1 MNGGAENRWPR
12 AQSSERPVPTG
23 GSLATPERPW
33 LGLARFTENEKDYFY
48 GRAAEIAEL
57 RDRVLRAPLTVL
69 YGVSGYGKSS
79 LLGAGLIPALRAE
92 NLLPIALPR
101 FAFDDPK
108 CPPVVRA
115 LEEIRNALRTADS
128 AAQSLAINGP
138 PNSLWEFF
146 HDRSVPCWQPSNPAY
161 VQPVLIFDQ
170 FEDIFT
176 QGEDKGGACT
186 TAGSEFLT
194 AIADLVENR
203 PPVALRERMRNDRAL
218 VRAYDFQS
226 RPVKLVIALRE
237 DFLARLE
244 RWRRVLPSVVENR
257 VELRLLSGIQALR
270 AVLEPARKRIG
281 KPPIIGGHTG
291 AAIVRFVAG
300 VAADV
305 PLEEIDNVP
314 PLLSLICAQL
324 NERRFSSLQAEVP
337 NRDDIPIEWVRAP
350 RSTDRTLVAARADAM
365 EVPRTAAE
373 EVLEDFYI
381 ASFAEHPGAVRRFV
395 EDELVSAAGFREAVT
410 LDTALN
416 DLRAAGVSQPRAA
429 LDRLVDQRLL
439 TIEDHGGVAR
449 VEFTHDILAALAL
462 RSRET
467 RKEQDAIAAKK
478 AAEAARAEEEHR
490 RAEAERLREHAML
503 ARRRARQLALLAS
516 FIALGAIAALFSA
529 MYARRE
535 TDRQRSIAV
544 QLKEQALAE
553 KANAEQQRAEA
564 ESQRHTAQAARKLAE
579 EREAGARAAE
589 AQARA
594 AEQTKNQLLLK
605 TIPYRLCS
613 VLAINDPETTEDFW
627 APMVA
632 YYQYG
637 WVSRAQ
643 LIAQHRR
650 DNRQYPFRN
659 YTVTTT
665 PTVSDAPGN
674 DGWIIKFGMNY
685 TLLDQQR
692 RPATG
697 ELDITLSVDRDY
709 RVTQI
714 SQEVVKARKK

>member
-1 MNGGAENRWPR
+1 MNGACEDPR
-12 AQSSERPVPTG
+12 PGPESAARPAATPSA
-23 GSLATPERPW
+23 SLATPERPW
-33 LGLARFTENEKDYFY
+33 LGLVRFTETEKDYFY
-48 GRAAEIAEL
+48 GRDAEIAEL

-101 FAFDDPK
+101 FAFDDSK
-108 CPPVVRA
+108 QPPIVRA
-115 LEEIRNALRTADS
+115 VEEIRKALPAADS
-128 AAQSLAINGP
+128 APQLSSINYQP
-138 PNSLWEFF
+138 DSLWEFF
-146 HDRSVPCWQPSNPAY
+146 HDRSQPWWQPNNSVS

-176 QGEDKGGACT
+176 QGEDKGGAC
-186 TAGSEFLT
+186 AAAACEFLI

-203 PPVALRERMRNDRAL
+203 PPAALRERMRRDRTL

-226 RPVKLVIALRE
+226 TPVKLVIALRE

-244 RWRRVLPSVVENR
+244 RWRRVLPSLVENR
-257 VELRLLSGIQALR
+257 VELRLLSGIQALC
-270 AVLEPARKRIG
+270 AVLEPSRKRLG
-281 KPPIIGGHTG
+281 KRPIVTEATG
-291 AAIVRFVAG
+291 ATIVRFVAG

-324 NERRFSSLQAEVP
+324 NERRFSSPQSEMPV
-337 NRDDIPIEWVRAP
+337 RDDIPFEWVHASK
-350 RSTDRTLVAARADAM
+350 STEKGHAAAIATTS
-365 EVPRTAAE
+365 EPPRTAAE
-373 EVLEDFYI
+373 EVLENFYTG
-381 ASFAEHPGAVRRFV
+381 SFAEHSAAVRRFV
-395 EDELVSAAGFREAVT
+395 EDKLVSEAGFRETVT
-410 LDTALN
+410 LDTALTE
-416 DLRAAGVSQPRAA
+416 LRVAGVADPRPS

-439 TIEDHGGVAR
+439 IIEDRGGVAR

-462 RSRET
+462 RSRES
-467 RKEQDAIAAKK
+467 RKEKDALAAKK
-478 AAEAARAEEEHR
+478 AAEAARAEEER
-490 RAEAERLREHAML
+490 RRNEAERLREHAVF
-503 ARRRARQLALLAS
+503 ARRRARQLAVLAS
-516 FIALGAIAALFSA
+516 LIALGAIAALCYA
-529 MYARRE
+529 LYARLE
-535 TDRQRSIAV
+535 TDRQRAVAV

-564 ESQRHTAQAARKLAE
+564 ETQRQTALAARKLAE
-579 EREAGARAAE
+579 QREAEARTAE
-589 AQARA
+589 
-594 AEQTKNQLLLK
+594 ESKNQLLLK
-605 TIPYRLCS
+605 AIPYRLCS
-613 VLAINDPETTEDFW
+613 VLAINDPQATEDFW
-627 APMVA
+627 APSVV

-637 WVSRAQ
+637 AVSREL

-659 YTVTTT
+659 YTVTNT
-665 PTVSDAPGN
+665 PTVSDAPGSAV
-674 DGWIIKFGMNY
+674 WIIKFGMNY

-697 ELDITLSVDRDY
+697 ELDITLRVDRNY